1 MLKIEKRINYNFK
14 NKDLLTEALTHSS
27 YANESSKK
35 DNERLEFL
43 GDSIISFVVAK
54 HLYAIF
60 PDYDEG
66 KLSKLKNQIVST
78 KSFYKIVKKNKLETF
93 LFLGKG
99 EIKSGGKKRES
110 NLAGLFE
117 AIVGA
122 IFKDSG
128 IRSAENFL
136 KRFLLNQDF
145 SNFIDEDYK
154 SILQVESQKKLGTLP
169 RYVVEK
175 QEGPPHERKFHV
187 SVFID
192 KVKHGHSKGK
202 SKKDA
207 ENKAAKKALI
217 KLKKLK

>member
-1 MLKIEKRINYNFK
+1 MKIERKINYKFK
-14 NKDLLTEALTHSS
+14 NQSLLSEALTHSS

-43 GDSIISFVVAK
+43 GDAIISFIVTK
-54 HLYAIF
+54 HLFSIF
-60 PDYDEG
+60 PEYDEG
-66 KLSKLKNQIVST
+66 RLSKLKNQIVST
-78 KSFYKIVKKNKLETF
+78 KSFYKIVKKNKLETY
-93 LFLGKG
+93 LLLGKG

-128 IRSAENFL
+128 IRSAEAFL
-136 KRFLLNQDF
+136 KKFLLDQDF

-154 SILQVESQKKLGTLP
+154 SILQVESQKKLGVLP
-169 RYVVEK
+169 KYVVEK
-175 QEGPPHERKFHV
+175 QEGPPHKREFHV
-187 SVFID
+187 SVFIN
-192 KVKHGHSKGK
+192 KNKQGKAKGK

-207 ENKAAKKALI
+207 ENKAAKTA
-217 KLKKLK
+217 LKKLKKAG

>member
-1 MLKIEKRINYNFK
+1 MKIEKKINYKFK
-14 NKDLLTEALTHSS
+14 NQSLLSEALTHSS

-43 GDSIISFVVAK
+43 GDAIISFIVTK
-54 HLYAIF
+54 HLFLIF
-60 PDYDEG
+60 PEYDEG
-66 KLSKLKNQIVST
+66 RLSKLKNQIVST
-78 KSFYKIVKKNKLETF
+78 KSFYKIVKKNKLETY
-93 LFLGKG
+93 LLLGKG

-128 IRSAENFL
+128 IRSAEGFL
-136 KRFLLNQDF
+136 KKFLLDQDF

-154 SILQVESQKKLGTLP
+154 SILQVESQKKLGVLP

-175 QEGPPHERKFHV
+175 QEGPPHKREFHV
-187 SVFID
+187 SVFIN
-192 KVKHGHSKGK
+192 KIKHGKAKGK

-207 ENKAAKKALI
+207 ENKAAKTA
-217 KLKKLK
+217 LKKLKKAG

>member
-1 MLKIEKRINYNFK
+1 LKIERKINYKFK
-14 NKDLLTEALTHSS
+14 NQSLLSEALTHSS

-43 GDSIISFVVAK
+43 GDAIISFIVTK
-54 HLYAIF
+54 HLFSIF
-60 PDYDEG
+60 PEYDEG
-66 KLSKLKNQIVST
+66 RLSKLKNQIVST
-78 KSFYKIVKKNKLETF
+78 KSFYKIVKKNKLETY
-93 LFLGKG
+93 LLLGKG

-128 IRSAENFL
+128 IRSAEAFL
-136 KRFLLNQDF
+136 KKFLLDQDF

-154 SILQVESQKKLGTLP
+154 SILQVESQKKLGVLP
-169 RYVVEK
+169 KYVVEK
-175 QEGPPHERKFHV
+175 QEGPPHKREFHV
-187 SVFID
+187 SVFIN
-192 KVKHGHSKGK
+192 KNKQGKAKGK

-207 ENKAAKKALI
+207 ENKAAKTA
-217 KLKKLK
+217 LKKLKKAG

>member
-1 MLKIEKRINYNFK
+1 LKIEKKINYKFK
-14 NKDLLTEALTHSS
+14 NQSLLSEALTHSS

-43 GDSIISFVVAK
+43 GDAIISFIVTK
-54 HLYAIF
+54 HLFLIF
-60 PDYDEG
+60 PEYDEG
-66 KLSKLKNQIVST
+66 RLSKLKNQIVST
-78 KSFYKIVKKNKLETF
+78 KSFYKIVKKNKLETY
-93 LFLGKG
+93 LLLGKG

-128 IRSAENFL
+128 IRSAEGFL
-136 KRFLLNQDF
+136 KKFLLDQDF

-154 SILQVESQKKLGTLP
+154 SILQVESQKKLGVLP

-175 QEGPPHERKFHV
+175 QEGPPHKREFHV
-187 SVFID
+187 SVFIN
-192 KVKHGHSKGK
+192 KIKHGKAKGK

-207 ENKAAKKALI
+207 ENKAAKTA
-217 KLKKLK
+217 LKKLKKAG